1 MTNALCH
8 PREWAA
14 SQQLKLTVSIAVL
27 VMRICNPPF
36 RVFDSLPDFADSGHT
51 TTVHA
56 PITAGMLWSGTGV
69 GSGSPTCATQQE

>member
-1 MTNALCH
+1 
-8 PREWAA
+8 
-14 SQQLKLTVSIAVL
+14 
-27 VMRICNPPF
+27 MRICNPPF